1 MKRITLVL
9 VLFTLAGCA
18 SAPPERS
25 YYLLRA
31 EVSNDLAAAPPDS
44 AAGLGLV
51 QVAAYLDRAGV
62 VVEVGENQVREARFH
77 LWAEPL
83 DRGIRIY
90 LSDRIAAQLGYR
102 LETGPGSVG
111 PIRYRIDVS
120 VEEFHGSLD
129 GETKLV
135 ARWSVRDLEDDSL
148 TLSRRFSKKSRQSGD
163 GYASLVQSQLAL
175 LDDFA
180 IEIAQGLTDLDQ

>member
-1 MKRITLVL
+1 M
-9 VLFTLAGCA
+9 
-18 SAPPERS
+18 
-25 YYLLRA
+25 
-31 EVSNDLAAAPPDS
+31 
-44 AAGLGLV
+44 
-51 QVAAYLDRAGV
+51 
-62 VVEVGENQVREARFH
+62 
-77 LWAEPL
+77 
-83 DRGIRIY
+83 
-90 LSDRIAAQLGYR
+90 
-102 LETGPGSVG
+102 
-111 PIRYRIDVS
+111 S